1 MVRTTRKDHSNQPWL
16 TEQQQRAC
24 VCNIV
29 VPPARDAQ
37 QLASDMKVWLAS
49 VRSSSGPRQCCS
61 LTVSEVA
68 VALVALAEHPQP
80 TIGADERAD
89 QLLAWIRGVSP

>member
-16 TEQQQRAC
+16 TERQQRAC

-29 VPPARDAQ
+29 VPPARDAR
-37 QLASDMKVWLAS
+37 QLASDLRVWIAS
-49 VRSSSGPRQCCS
+49 VRSSSGPRQCS

-68 VALVALAEHPQP
+68 VVLVAIAEHPQS

>member
-1 MVRTTRKDHSNQPWL
+1 MPRSPSKAAQAWSEPRH
-16 TEQQQRAC
+16 AC
-24 VCNIV
+24 VCNII

-49 VRSSSGPRQCCS
+49 VASSSGPRQCS

-68 VALVALAEHPQP
+68 VVLVAIAEHPQS